1 MFGYFDQ
8 KIILE
13 MCKYMETKTIYA
25 NNYLFKIGDADDS
38 IYVVESGRVNVY
50 ITDEVNFVLYFYI
63 ITLLWLLLSKIK
75 DKYELN
81 AHACERVSEND

>member
-1 MFGYFDQ
+1 VFGYFDQ